1 MRFSRM
7 HRGLASP
14 INLSDDSKFIIPM
27 ECLINQSRVIMLSYI
42 LFCQLWN
49 VTLDLSRLT
58 KCINIII
65 YNYYFK
71 FPTNTFMLFGNLQK
85 GKSFKKLSYLFF
97 FFFSSFGACHCADMA
112 LGQKAQ
118 SGIMLRSLY
127 SLATNCLAS
136 LCTWRPSLTQS
147 LHLMSFFLP
156 VRMGKAGGG
165 GEVRKQGG
173 GGFQLL
179 QVASWDPRCPLL
191 CSTSNVVNM
200 RPFIC
205 KAPWVYN
212 GLAVCVC
219 MQRGRKW

>member
-1 MRFSRM
+1 
-7 HRGLASP
+7 
-14 INLSDDSKFIIPM
+14 
-27 ECLINQSRVIMLSYI
+27 
-42 LFCQLWN
+42 
-49 VTLDLSRLT
+49 
-58 KCINIII
+58 
-65 YNYYFK
+65 
-71 FPTNTFMLFGNLQK
+71 
-85 GKSFKKLSYLFF
+85 
-97 FFFSSFGACHCADMA
+97 
-112 LGQKAQ
+112 
-118 SGIMLRSLY
+118 MLRSLY

-147 LHLMSFFLP
+147 LHLVSFFLS

-219 MQRGRKW
+219 MQRGGNGRAVGLASERSHSLSLSLSPPLLPSFLLLAAHNPSVIVSFFLFLSPGVLCGATRSGGIWQGASECCELPWDGWFPTNVV

>member
-1 MRFSRM
+1 MMYFFLETYRKESVSKNFFVCLFVFISFRACY
-7 HRGLASP
+7 R
-14 INLSDDSKFIIPM
+14 SDM
-27 ECLINQSRVIMLSYI
+27 
-42 LFCQLWN
+42 
-49 VTLDLSRLT
+49 T
-58 KCINIII
+58 
-65 YNYYFK
+65 
-71 FPTNTFMLFGNLQK
+71 
-85 GKSFKKLSYLFF
+85 
-97 FFFSSFGACHCADMA
+97 
-112 LGQKAQ
+112 LGQKAH
-118 SGIMLRSLY
+118 SGIMLGSLY

-136 LCTWRPSLTQS
+136 LCTWSPSLTQS
-147 LHLMSFFLP
+147 VHLVSFFLYI
-156 VRMGKAGGG
+156 RMGKAGGG

>member
-1 MRFSRM
+1 MYYVFLGGGGEHTERKVFQITFLFVCLFVFISFRACY
-7 HRGLASP
+7 R
-14 INLSDDSKFIIPM
+14 SDM
-27 ECLINQSRVIMLSYI
+27 
-42 LFCQLWN
+42 
-49 VTLDLSRLT
+49 T
-58 KCINIII
+58 
-65 YNYYFK
+65 
-71 FPTNTFMLFGNLQK
+71 
-85 GKSFKKLSYLFF
+85 
-97 FFFSSFGACHCADMA
+97 
-112 LGQKAQ
+112 LGQKAH
-118 SGIMLRSLY
+118 SGIMLGSLY

-136 LCTWRPSLTQS
+136 FCTWCPSLTQS
-147 LHLMSFFLP
+147 LHLMSFFSPL
-156 VRMGKAGGG
+156 GWAKQEE
-165 GEVRKQGG
+165 EVRWGSRGG

>member
-97 FFFSSFGACHCADMA
+97 FFFQFWGLSLRRH
-112 LGQKAQ
+112 
-118 SGIMLRSLY
+118 GIGSKSPVRHNAEESLQP
-127 SLATNCLAS
+127 SDKLSCL
-136 LCTWRPSLTQS
+136 S
-147 LHLMSFFLP
+147 LHLTSQPHPITAPHVFFSP
-156 VRMGKAGGG
+156 
-165 GEVRKQGG
+165 
-173 GGFQLL
+173 
-179 QVASWDPRCPLL
+179 C
-191 CSTSNVVNM
+191 
-200 RPFIC
+200 
-205 KAPWVYN
+205 
-212 GLAVCVC
+212 
-219 MQRGRKW
+219 